1 MRLSKNELQ
10 VLAQTTQGN
19 STIESIAT
27 KLNKDISTIYRTKND
42 LVKKD
47 LITFT
52 NKTIEPRRLPHVS
65 ILLQMITEHP
75 NIIELLSDSGIP
87 ILSQLVETGTIQQ
100 IQERTNLKKSMIYK
114 KIQQAKQ
121 ISAIQKSDENT
132 YKINKQIWKDLYSL
146 LKFIKQYEETTD
158 VRIPA
163 DSKIY
168 YKKNNEILFSN
179 KRNVDATKT
188 GFSAYEHFGIK
199 ILLTTNYYYLPQKKL
214 DTKDIFIHSIN
225 ITEKEMNS
233 RNLTFL
239 SLFYLKFK
247 KELDH
252 IHHPII
258 KKIRQVINGKRIQDY
273 PTYEEIMEKVD
284 LYDIKF

>member
-199 ILLTTNYYYLPQKKL
+199 ILLPTNYYYLPQKKL